1 MRQLAVQEQFVHLQ
15 TVLGENIK
23 LALWPWNPGEIKVY
37 RMDGIFRPQFVIKV
51 ERFPDLV
58 YRTEINPFLD
68 ATQILFDLAD
78 KAFYFYRE
86 RQSLPI
92 DDHIILGEE

>member
-1 MRQLAVQEQFVHLQ
+1 MRQLAVREHFVHLQ

-23 LALWPWNPGEIKVY
+23 LALWPWEPGEITVY
-37 RMDGIFRPQFVIKV
+37 RMDGIFRPQFMVKV

-58 YRTEINPFLD
+58 YRSEPNPFLG
-68 ATQILFDLAD
+68 TEQILYDLAD

-86 RQSLPI
+86 RPSLPI
-92 DDHIILGEE
+92 DDHIVLGEN